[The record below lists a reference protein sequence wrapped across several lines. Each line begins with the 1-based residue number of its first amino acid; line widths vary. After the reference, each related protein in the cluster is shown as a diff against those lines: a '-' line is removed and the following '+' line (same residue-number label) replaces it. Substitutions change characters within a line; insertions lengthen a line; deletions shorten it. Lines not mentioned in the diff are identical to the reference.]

1 MFMDEFERLY
11 PNEIFLFDS
20 NNLENVDTRL
30 YGFAFNNFD
39 EIVTQNTFQE
49 NDQIT
54 PNGAYIYTEV
64 KNDEI
69 IIKQDFIGAYGIY
82 LYRKGSYFAISNSFI
97 KLAEYLKDK
106 ETLTFNREYAEA
118 FLFTGLCSFAYGET
132 LINEI
137 EVLPRNYKLI
147 INKKNNSINYEI
159 INYQEHTVPLNSKEG
174 LKTLDKWYNKWVNII
189 RSIKLK
195 TNNISFDLSGGF
207 DTRVVSALWLT
218 SNIDFDNIKIRSN
231 TAKIH
236 VLEEDYEIASKIS
249 KKFGFKL
256 NKDISDFNLIP
267 FKEIDTILNISF
279 YTKLGFHKEFYF
291 RYERSDNTLYSFT
304 GAGGETIRGYPNET
318 TDEYIEEILNS
329 ANKYDDSLEK
339 PSLNIILNCLNK
351 IKEKSY
357 ANDNDD
363 ELPERAYKEVR
374 CRNHYGKAIVESF
387 FYNNIALSPL
397 IDMDLHKIKINDDL
411 CEDKHLLI
419 ALIYQRYCPDLLN
432 FKFEG
437 GRNIDVE
444 TINRAKEINNILPFK
459 KEHLNFISGPIIK
472 GKAPN
477 ESVESSHVKFDD
489 ANDLIKKVFYS
500 RSFEMEFKKYFPSNY
515 YDEIV
520 KYEQNNNFYPLRHIY
535 SAIAILKLIN
545 CTKSKIP
552 YYCIDN
558 EKWLKSFI
566 NEPKFENEGKNI
578 ENLLSKYYTAR
589 IDLKNFGSESNTLE
603 IIKNS
608 DKQSKIHRENWFKDE
623 TGEGF
628 VILSK
633 KCSLNLKMKCIND
646 GNLKIWLRSQDF
658 RDKENNYIPIFIDFT
673 KLKINGIDYIEER
686 KHITHDN
693 YYVVEMKVHDSD
705 IITIEIEWLPLNF

>member
-1 MFMDEFERLY
+1 MDEFKRLY

-20 NNLENVDTRL
+20 NNLEKVGTRL
-30 YGFAFNNFD
+30 YGYAFNTCD
-39 EIVTQNTFQE
+39 EIVTQNTLHE

-54 PNGAYIYTEV
+54 PNGAYIYIDV

-82 LYRKGSYFAISNSFI
+82 MYKNGSYFAISNSFI
-97 KLAEYLKDK
+97 KLAEFLKDK
-106 ETLTFNREYAEA
+106 EILTFNRDYAEA

-137 EVLPRNYKLI
+137 EVLPRNYKVI
-147 INKKNNSINYEI
+147 INKKNKTINYEI
-159 INYQEHTVPLNSKEG
+159 KNYGEHTIHLNSKEG
-174 LKTLDKWYNKWVNII
+174 LETLDKWYTKWVNII

-236 VLEEDYEIASKIS
+236 VLEEDYEIASEIS

-256 NKDISDFNLIP
+256 NNDVSDFNLIP

-279 YTKLGFHKEFYF
+279 FIKLGFHKELYF
-291 RYERSDNTLYSFT
+291 RYEYSDKTLYSFT

-318 TDEYIEEILNS
+318 TDEYISEILNS

-339 PSLNIILNCLNK
+339 PSLNVIMDCLNK
-351 IKEKSY
+351 IKECCT
-357 ANDNDD
+357 NENGD
-363 ELPERAYKEVR
+363 ELPEIAYKEVR

-397 IDMDLHKIKINDDL
+397 IDMDLHKLKINDDL
-411 CEDKHLLI
+411 CSDKHLLI
-419 ALIYQRYCPDLLN
+419 ALIYHRYCPELLN

-437 GRNIDVE
+437 GRYIDSE
-444 TINRAKEINNILPFK
+444 TIKYAKEINAMFPFK
-459 KEHLNFISGPIIK
+459 KEHLNFISGPTIE
-472 GKAPN
+472 KAQ
-477 ESVESSHVKFDD
+477 EKHVESSSVKFDD
-489 ANDLIKKVFYS
+489 ANELIKKCFYS
-500 RSFEMEFKKYFPSNY
+500 RSFEMEFKKYFPANY
-515 YDEIV
+515 FNEII

-535 SAIAILKLIN
+535 AAIAILKLIN
-545 CTKSKIP
+545 CTQSKIP
-552 YYCIDN
+552 NYSIDN
-558 EKWLKSFI
+558 ELWLKGFI
-566 NEPKFENEGKNI
+566 NEPKFENNGKNI

-589 IDLKNFGSESNTLE
+589 IDLKNFGLETNALE
-603 IIKNS
+603 ILQNS
-608 DKQSKIHRENWFKDE
+608 DKQSKVHYENWFKDE

-628 VILSK
+628 VIESK
-633 KCSLNLKMKCIND
+633 KCSMKLKMKCIND
-646 GNLKIWLRSQDF
+646 GNLKLWLRSKDF
-658 RDKENNYIPIFIDFT
+658 RDKENNRIPIFIDFT
-673 KLKINGIDYIEER
+673 RLKINGIDYIGEK
-686 KHITHDN
+686 KHISHDN
-693 YYVVEMKVHDSD
+693 SFVVEKEVKDSE
-705 IITIEIEWLPLNF
+705 ILNIEIEWLPLNF